1 MNLKDFLTKYDRV
14 QVPALQRDYAQGRKS
29 QKSVA
34 EEFLAAIFSVLLG
47 DKKSLHI
54 DFIFGYKDSSDTF
67 LLIDGQQ
74 RITTLWLLHFYIYK
88 KADIKEYE
96 FLGHFSYAVR
106 KSSKNFCKNLL
117 IKDFDL
123 DTLPSK
129 AIRDNEG
136 AFEDRENL
144 RNDPTIKAMLNML
157 DLIYERLGEIDDFH
171 TLAENLN
178 RITFSEFNMGEFHLG
193 EELYIKMNARGKQL
207 SKYENLKAFIE
218 KNDDIKKDITILSRI
233 DNAWS
238 DYFFASDFR
247 DSAYTKDS
255 HQNSF
260 DEKGLN
266 FLHYANLFFKLES
279 EKISNEELKEIIDK
293 PIRAIDDF
301 YEPLQEIENIRLLNR
316 FIEMC
321 LLHKDLDLLKSKD
334 SAFFKG
340 KSMGYVDI
348 CYFFALLHYVR
359 KSSDIKNKQSLKDY
373 LRVCR
378 NLIENHTL
386 DRAIDVPMFFRI
398 FKELAKGSD
407 DIYRFLCE
415 SKFDSTNNMLDLEI
429 KKARLIIDFRDGR
442 IEDNWEEIFNQTS
455 DDEVLV
461 GRVDFLLD
469 FSDEKFKYESYETR
483 FMAYDDFGDLVD
495 IDDFDGDEAK
505 YENPN
510 FQRFCKYANLTMQI
524 LDREH
529 FLNANLALF
538 QRAFLSVGNYGF
550 YATNYFYGN
559 VPSNIYRDREA
570 MNWLLS
576 GVKNTEKMP
585 YFKRLLDLLLQHS
598 QKDLASKMQDII
610 DDCDLS
616 SKEWWEQLLI
626 KQEGLFEFLN
636 ETRRPFQYTRRIYFG
651 DYTEQVVLLN
661 KTKVTYNQNNARDLL
676 TYGFYLYLQ
685 NLGFNVSAYDSEAV
699 IYYYEQD
706 SIEANF
712 YINGVCIICDSV
724 ESKITIGKQNF
735 AINLDGDIFRE
746 FDRIA
751 RHIS

>member
-1 MNLKDFLTKYDRV
+1 MNLKEFLTKYSKV

-29 QKSVA
+29 KKSVA
-34 EEFLAAIFSVLLG
+34 KEFLDAIFSVLLG
-47 DKKSLHI
+47 GKENLHI

-74 RITTLWLLHFYIYK
+74 RITTLWLLHFYIYR
-88 KADIKEYE
+88 KADIKECE
-96 FLGHFSYAVR
+96 FLGYFSYAVR
-106 KSSKNFCKNLL
+106 KSSKTFCKNLL
-117 IKDFDL
+117 KNNFDL

-129 AIRDNEG
+129 AIADNEG
-136 AFEDRENL
+136 AFESSENL

-157 DLIYERLGEIDDFH
+157 DLIYERLEEIEDFYA
-171 TLAENLN
+171 LAENLN
-178 RITFSEFNMGEFHLG
+178 RITFSEFDMGQFNLG

-218 KNDDIKKDITILSRI
+218 KGEGVKRDIEILSRI

-238 DYFFASDFR
+238 DYFFNASEFADAT
-247 DSAYTKDS
+247 SYAKDS
-255 HQNSF
+255 NQSGF

-266 FLHYANLFFKLES
+266 FLHYANLFFKLEAG
-279 EKISNEELKEIIDK
+279 KIKEAELKEIIDE
-293 PIRAIDDF
+293 PSRVIDEF
-301 YEPLQEIENIRLLNR
+301 YTPLQDIENIRLLDD
-316 FIEMC
+316 FIDMC
-321 LLHKDLDLLKSKD
+321 LSHKDLDLLKSKD

-340 KSMGYVDI
+340 KSMGYVNL
-348 CYFFALLHYVR
+348 CHFFALLHYVR
-359 KSSDIKNKQSLKDY
+359 QTSDIKNKQSLKDY

-378 NLIENHTL
+378 HLIENYRDDNISFVNVFF
-386 DRAIDVPMFFRI
+386 DR

-415 SKFDSTNNMLDLEI
+415 NKFDDTTNMLDLEI

-469 FSDEKFKYESYETR
+469 FSDEKFKYESYE
-483 FMAYDDFGDLVD
+483 DWELE
-495 IDDFDGDEAK
+495 IDELPKSK
-505 YENPN
+505 YQNPN
-510 FQRFCKYANLTMQI
+510 FKKFDKYAKLTMQI
-524 LDREH
+524 LDKES
-529 FLNANLALF
+529 FLNTNLALF

-550 YATNYFYGN
+550 LYTNYFYGN
-559 VPSNIYRDREA
+559 VPTNIYRDREA

-576 GVKNTEKMP
+576 GVRNEEKMP
-585 YFKRLLDLLLQHS
+585 YFAKLLDLLLEQ
-598 QKDLASKMQDII
+598 DLASKMQDII

-636 ETRRPFQYTRRIYFG
+636 EKKQSFQHTRRIYFG
-651 DYTEQVVLLN
+651 NYTKQVVLLN
-661 KTKVTYNQNNARDLL
+661 KTKVTYNQNNAKDLL

-699 IYYYEQD
+699 IYDYEQD
-706 SIEANF
+706 SIKENF
-712 YINGVCIICDSV
+712 KVNGVSIICNS
-724 ESKITIGKQNF
+724 EKSQITIDKQKF
-735 AINLDGDIFRE
+735 DIDLEGDIFKE

-751 RHIS
+751 REIG

>member
-1 MNLKDFLTKYDRV
+1 MNLKEFLTKYNRV

-29 QKSVA
+29 KKSVA
-34 EEFLAAIFSVLLG
+34 KEFLDAIFSVLLG
-47 DKKSLHI
+47 KKENLHI

-88 KADIKEYE
+88 KADIKECE

-106 KSSKNFCKNLL
+106 KSSKKFCKNLL
-117 IKDFDL
+117 KSDFDL

-129 AIRDNEG
+129 AIADNEG

-157 DLIYERLGEIDDFH
+157 DLIYRHLEEIEDFH

-178 RITFSEFNMGEFHLG
+178 KITFSEFDMGQFNLG

-218 KNDDIKKDITILSRI
+218 KGEGVKRDIEILSRI

-238 DYFFASDFR
+238 DYFFNANDL
-247 DSAYTKDS
+247 D
-255 HQNSF
+255 SF

-266 FLHYANLFFKLES
+266 FLHYANLFFKLEAG
-279 EKISNEELKEIIDK
+279 KIKEEELKEMIDE
-293 PIRAIDDF
+293 PSRVIDEF
-301 YEPLQEIENIRLLNR
+301 YAPLQKIENIRLLDD
-316 FIEMC
+316 FIKMC
-321 LLHKDLDLLKSKD
+321 LLHKDLDLLKSTD

-340 KSMGYVDI
+340 KSMGYVNL
-348 CYFFALLHYVR
+348 CHFFALLHYVR
-359 KSSDIKNKQSLKDY
+359 QTSDIKNKQSLKDY

-378 NLIENHTL
+378 HLIENHTL

-398 FKELAKGSD
+398 FNDISKGSN
-407 DIYRFLCE
+407 DIYRFLCDFK
-415 SKFDSTNNMLDLEI
+415 SKNPSEMLSLEI
-429 KKARLIIDFRDGR
+429 RKAKLIIAFRDKE
-442 IEDNWEEIFNQTS
+442 INDNWEEILDKTS
-455 DDEVLV
+455 DNEVLV

-483 FMAYDDFGDLVD
+483 FMAYDDF
-495 IDDFDGDEAK
+495 DGDEAK

-524 LDREH
+524 LDRER

-576 GVKNTEKMP
+576 GVRNDEEMP

-636 ETRRPFQYTRRIYFG
+636 EKKQPFQKTRRIYFG
-651 DYTEQVVLLN
+651 DYTKQVILLN
-661 KTKVTYNQNNARDLL
+661 KTKVTYNQKYAKDLL

-685 NLGFNVSAYDSEAV
+685 NLGFNVSTYDEEAV
-699 IYYYEQD
+699 IYDYEQD
-706 SIEANF
+706 SIKANF
-712 YINGVCIICDSV
+712 SVNGVSIICNS
-724 ESKITIGKQNF
+724 EKSHITIDKQKF
-735 AINLDGDIFRE
+735 HIDLEGDIFKE
-746 FDRIA
+746 FERIA
-751 RHIS
+751 REVVK

>member
-1 MNLKDFLTKYDRV
+1 MNLKEFLTKYSKV

-29 QKSVA
+29 KESVA
-34 EEFLAAIFSVLLG
+34 KEFLDAIFSVLLG
-47 DKKSLHI
+47 KKENLHI

-88 KADIKEYE
+88 KADIKECE

-117 IKDFDL
+117 KSDFDL

-129 AIRDNEG
+129 AIADNEG

-157 DLIYERLGEIDDFH
+157 DLIYERLGEDFH

-178 RITFSEFNMGEFHLG
+178 RITFSEFDMEAFSLG
-193 EELYIKMNARGKQL
+193 EELYVKMNARGKQL

-218 KNDDIKKDITILSRI
+218 KGEGVKRDIEILSRI

-238 DYFFASDFR
+238 DYFFNASEFADTT
-247 DSAYTKDS
+247 SYAKDS
-255 HQNSF
+255 NQNSF

-266 FLHYANLFFKLES
+266 FLHYANLFFKLEAG
-279 EKISNEELKEIIDK
+279 KIKEAELKEIIDE
-293 PIRAIDDF
+293 PSRAIDEF
-301 YEPLQEIENIRLLNR
+301 YAPLQNIENIKLLDN

-321 LLHKDLDLLKSKD
+321 LWYKDLALLKSKD

-340 KSMGYVDI
+340 KNMGYVNL
-348 CYFFALLHYVR
+348 CHFLALLHYVR
-359 KSSDIKNKQSLKDY
+359 QTSDIKNKQSLKDY

-378 NLIENHTL
+378 HLIENHTL

-407 DIYRFLCE
+407 DIYRFLCDYKPQTP
-415 SKFDSTNNMLDLEI
+415 SIMLDLEI

-442 IEDNWEEIFNQTS
+442 IEDNWEEILDRTS

-469 FSDEKFKYESYETR
+469 FSDEKFKYESYENNPFYSETE
-483 FMAYDDFGDLVD
+483 YSSKS
-495 IDDFDGDEAK
+495 K
-505 YENPN
+505 YQNPN

-524 LDREH
+524 LDKER

-559 VPSNIYRDREA
+559 VPVDIYRDREA

-576 GVKNTEKMP
+576 GVRNDEAMP
-585 YFKRLLDLLLQHS
+585 YFARLLDLLLVQAP

-610 DDCDLS
+610 NDCDLS

-626 KQEGLFEFLN
+626 KQEGLFKFLN
-636 ETRRPFQYTRRIYFG
+636 EKTQPFQKTRRIYFWQ
-651 DYTEQVVLLN
+651 YTKQVVLLN
-661 KTKVTYNQNNARDLL
+661 KTKVTYNQKYAKDLL
-676 TYGFYLYLQ
+676 TYGFYLYLK
-685 NLGFNVSAYDSEAV
+685 NLGFNVSTYDEEAV
-699 IYYYEQD
+699 IYDYPQD
-706 SIEANF
+706 SKANF
-712 YINGVCIICDSV
+712 SVNGVSIICNS
-724 ESKITIGKQNF
+724 EKSHITIDKQKF
-735 AINLDGDIFRE
+735 RIDLEGDIFKE
-746 FDRIA
+746 FERIA
-751 RHIS
+751 REIR

>member
-1 MNLKDFLTKYDRV
+1 MNLREFLTKYSKV

-29 QKSVA
+29 KKSVA
-34 EEFLAAIFSVLLG
+34 KEFLDAIFSVLLG
-47 DKKSLHI
+47 GKENLHI

-88 KADIKEYE
+88 KADIKECE

-106 KSSKNFCKNLL
+106 KSSKTFCKNLL
-117 IKDFDL
+117 KNDFDL
-123 DTLPSK
+123 DILPSK
-129 AIRDNEG
+129 AIADNEG
-136 AFEDRENL
+136 AFESSENL

-157 DLIYERLGEIDDFH
+157 DLIYERLEEIEDFH

-178 RITFSEFNMGEFHLG
+178 RITFSEFDMEAFSLG
-193 EELYIKMNARGKQL
+193 EELYVKMNARGKQL

-218 KNDDIKKDITILSRI
+218 KGEGVKRDIEILSRI

-238 DYFFASDFR
+238 DYFFNASEFADTT
-247 DSAYTKDS
+247 SYAKDS
-255 HQNSF
+255 NQSGF

-266 FLHYANLFFKLES
+266 FLHYANLFFKLE
-279 EKISNEELKEIIDK
+279 EGKIKEAELKEIIEE
-293 PIRAIDDF
+293 PSRAIDEF
-301 YEPLQEIENIRLLNR
+301 YAPLQDIENIRLLDG
-316 FIEMC
+316 FIDMC
-321 LLHKDLDLLKSKD
+321 RLHKDLDLLKSKD
-334 SAFFKG
+334 SVFFKG
-340 KSMGYVDI
+340 KSMGYVNL
-348 CYFFALLHYVR
+348 CHFFALLHYVR
-359 KSSDIKNKQSLKDY
+359 QTSDIKNKQSLKDY

-378 NLIENHTL
+378 HLIENHTL

-398 FKELAKGSD
+398 FNDISKGSD

-415 SKFDSTNNMLDLEI
+415 SEIDSTNDMLDLEI

-469 FSDEKFKYESYETR
+469 FSDEKFKYESYEEL
-483 FMAYDDFGDLVD
+483 YESDEDWEPE
-495 IDDFDGDEAK
+495 IDELLKSK
-505 YENPN
+505 YQNPN
-510 FQRFCKYANLTMQI
+510 FKKFYKYAKLTMQI
-524 LDREH
+524 LDKES
-529 FLNANLALF
+529 FLNTNLALF

-550 YATNYFYGN
+550 LYTNYFYGN
-559 VPSNIYRDREA
+559 VPTGIYRDREA

-576 GVKNTEKMP
+576 GVRNEEKMP
-585 YFKRLLDLLLQHS
+585 YFAKLLDLLLVQS
-598 QKDLASKMQDII
+598 PKDLASKMQDII

-636 ETRRPFQYTRRIYFG
+636 EKKQSFQHTRRIYFG
-651 DYTEQVVLLN
+651 NYTEQVVLLN
-661 KTKVTYNQNNARDLL
+661 KTKVTYNQNNAKDLL

-685 NLGFNVSAYDSEAV
+685 NLGFNVSAYDNEAV
-699 IYYYEQD
+699 IYDYEQD
-706 SIEANF
+706 SIKANF
-712 YINGVCIICDSV
+712 KVNGVSIICNSEKSQIIID
-724 ESKITIGKQNF
+724 KQKF
-735 AINLDGDIFRE
+735 DIDLEGDIFKE
-746 FDRIA
+746 FERIA
-751 RHIS
+751 REIG

>member
-1 MNLKDFLTKYDRV
+1 MNLKEFLTEYSKV

-29 QKSVA
+29 QKAVA

-88 KADIKEYE
+88 KADIKECE

-157 DLIYERLGEIDDFH
+157 DLIYERLGEIEDFH

-193 EELYIKMNARGKQL
+193 EELYVKMNARGKQL

-238 DYFFASDFR
+238 DYFFNASEFADIM
-247 DSAYTKDS
+247 SHAKDS
-255 HQNSF
+255 NQNSF

-266 FLHYANLFFKLES
+266 FLHYANLFFKLE
-279 EKISNEELKEIIDK
+279 EGKIKEEELKEIIDK

-301 YEPLQEIENIRLLNR
+301 YEPLQEIENIRLLDD
-316 FIEMC
+316 FIKMC

-378 NLIENHTL
+378 NLIENYRDDNTSFVNVFF
-386 DRAIDVPMFFRI
+386 DR

-407 DIYRFLCE
+407 DIYRFLCDFK
-415 SKFDSTNNMLDLEI
+415 SKNPSEMLSLEI
-429 KKARLIIDFRDGR
+429 RKAKLIIAFRDKE
-442 IEDNWEEIFNQTS
+442 INDNWEEIFNQTS
-455 DDEVLV
+455 DNEVLV
-461 GRVDFLLD
+461 GRVGFLLD

-483 FMAYDDFGDLVD
+483 FMAYDDF
-495 IDDFDGDEAK
+495 DGDEAK

-510 FQRFCKYANLTMQI
+510 FQRFYKYAKLTMDI
-524 LDREH
+524 LDKER
-529 FLNANLALF
+529 FLSKNLALF

-550 YATNYFYGN
+550 LATNYFYGN
-559 VPSNIYRDREA
+559 VPHNSYRDREA

-576 GVKNTEKMP
+576 GVRNTEKMP
-585 YFKRLLDLLLQHS
+585 YFARLLDLLLEQAP

-636 ETRRPFQYTRRIYFG
+636 KKKQSFQHTRRIYSRRIYFG
-651 DYTEQVVLLN
+651 NYTEQVVLLN
-661 KTKVTYNQNNARDLL
+661 KTKVTYNQNGARDLL
-676 TYGFYLYLQ
+676 TYGFYLYCKDM
-685 NLGFNVSAYDSEAV
+685 GFNVSNYSDYAI
-699 IYYYEQD
+699 IYNYEQD

-724 ESKITIGKQNF
+724 ESKITIGKQKF